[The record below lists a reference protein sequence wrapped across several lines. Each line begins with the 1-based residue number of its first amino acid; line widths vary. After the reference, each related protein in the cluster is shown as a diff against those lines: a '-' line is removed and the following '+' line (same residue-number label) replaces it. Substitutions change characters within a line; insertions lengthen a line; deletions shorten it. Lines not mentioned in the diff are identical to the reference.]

1 MLGAF
6 VAPCRYPIEV
16 TVLRLRSSFA
26 LAGLVASGACAR
38 PAVTPA
44 TTAPADESI
53 VAIVPRPAPA
63 VPTYTIEQFLGTT
76 TLNGAS
82 WSPDQRRI
90 LVSSDQTG
98 VFNAFAI
105 PVDGS
110 APVQLTSSTTD
121 AVMVHRYFP
130 NDERFLY
137 SADQGGNELH
147 HVYVREIDGTVRD
160 LTPGTKLKASYV
172 GFAADDRSFFVL
184 TNERDNRYFDLH
196 EYAADGYARTVLYQ
210 DSTGMSVEA
219 VSPDRRWLALVRTGT
234 TSDNDVFVHDRKTG
248 KTTHITPHTGDVS
261 SSPQTFSPD
270 GRHLYLTTDEG
281 HEFQYLVRHDLETG
295 KRTVVHKPGWD
306 VTGAG
311 LSESGRH
318 LVVAINNDART
329 EVQILD
335 AETLRPI
342 PMRGLPNG
350 DITSIRFSPDE
361 KQLAFYVSGSRSPR
375 DLHVH
380 DIASGSS
387 KQLSRTLNAAIDPA
401 HLVEAEVVRFK
412 SYDGLEVPGILYKP
426 HGASASSKAPA
437 LVWVHGGP
445 GGQSRAGYSALIQ
458 YLVNH
463 GYVVYAINNRGSSG
477 YGKTFYTLDDR
488 KHGDADLGDCI
499 ASKGM
504 LIGTGYVDP
513 AKIGIVGGSYGG
525 YMVLAALT
533 FRPDE
538 FAAGVDIFGVANWVR
553 TLESIPPWWEAQRQA
568 LYKELGDPGVDGA
581 YLRKISPLFHAG
593 NITKPL
599 LVLQGAND
607 PRVLKVE
614 SDEIVAAA
622 RQNGAP
628 VEYVVFPDEG
638 HGFAKKENQLR
649 ANRTILAFLD
659 QHLKGMAPATIQ

>member
-1 MLGAF
+1 MLRIR
-6 VAPCRYPIEV
+6 P
-16 TVLRLRSSFA
+16 SFA
-26 LAGLVASGACAR
+26 LAALLASGACAR
-38 PAVTPA
+38 PVIAPTRP
-44 TTAPADESI
+44 APAEESV
-53 VAIVPRPAPA
+53 VAIVPRPAA
-63 VPTYTIEQFLGTT
+63 SVPTYTIEQFLGTT
-76 TLNGAS
+76 TLQGAS

-98 VFNAFAI
+98 VYNAFAI

-110 APVQLTSSTTD
+110 APVQLTQSTTD
-121 AVMVHRYFP
+121 AIQVSGYFP
-130 NDERFLY
+130 KDERFLY
-137 SADQGGNELH
+137 SSDQGGNELNH
-147 HVYVREIDGTVRD
+147 LYVREVDGTVRD
-160 LTPGTKLKASYV
+160 LTPGTKLKAIHV

-184 TNERDNRYFDLH
+184 TNERDGRYFDLY
-196 EYAADGYARTVLYQ
+196 EYAVDGYARTVLYR

-219 VSPDRRWLALVRTGT
+219 VSPDKRWLALVRSST
-234 TSDNDVFVHDRKTG
+234 TTDNDVYVHDRRTG
-248 KTTHITPHTGDVS
+248 KTTHITPHTGEVS
-261 SSPQTFSPD
+261 SSPQAFSPD
-270 GRHLYLTTDEG
+270 GRFLYLTTDEG
-281 HEFQYLVRHDLETG
+281 HEFQYLVRHDLESG
-295 KRTVVHKPGWD
+295 KRSAVHKPDWD
-306 VTGAG
+306 VMGAG
-311 LSESGRH
+311 LSKSGRY
-318 LVVAINNDART
+318 LVASINNDART
-329 EVQILD
+329 EVRILD
-335 AETLRPI
+335 AATLRPVELRNV
-342 PMRGLPNG
+342 PEG

-361 KQLAFYVSGSRSPR
+361 TKLAFYVSGSRSPR
-375 DLHVH
+375 DLFVH
-380 DIASGSS
+380 DIAAGTSR
-387 KQLSRTLNAAIDPA
+387 QLSRTLNPAIDPK

-426 HGASASSKAPA
+426 HGASATSKAPA

-445 GGQSRAGYSALIQ
+445 GGQSRAGYSAMIQ

-513 AKIGIVGGSYGG
+513 SKIGIIGGSYGG

-533 FRPDE
+533 FKPEE

-553 TLESIPPWWEAQRQA
+553 TLESIPPWWEANRKA
-568 LYKELGDPGVDGA
+568 LYKELGDPSVDGA
-581 YLRKISPLFHAG
+581 YLRKISPLFHAK

-649 ANRTILAFLD
+649 ANRTVLAFLD
-659 QHLKGMAPATIQ
+659 QHLKGMPIP